1 MIKHDAVPKYFK
13 HRYLLSD
20 FGWVVMDP
28 LDGRE
33 RNMIQGPVSFFF
45 RGTRCDASRHSDLIL
60 ET

>member
-33 RNMIQGPVSFFF
+33 SNMTQG
-45 RGTRCDASRHSDLIL
+45 LIL
-60 ET
+60 FQRNALQCHQTQ